1 MGKKE
6 FKINHNFT
14 LKDSKAKVPD
24 TFFEFVPK
32 NTKSPFP
39 SNFYGELVSKN
50 EERQQKK
57 GAHTKSD
64 SGFKAGESEYEE
76 EYQMDKHSK
85 KQTKGETKIENEAE
99 ESRLPVI
106 RGKIIYG
113 P

>member
-14 LKDSKAKVPD
+14 LKDNKAKVPD

-39 SNFYGELVSKN
+39 SNFYEELVSKN

-64 SGFKAGESEYEE
+64 SGLKESECEE

-85 KQTKGETKIENEAE
+85 KQAKGETKIETEAE
-99 ESRLPVI
+99 ESRL
-106 RGKIIYG
+106 
-113 P
+113 